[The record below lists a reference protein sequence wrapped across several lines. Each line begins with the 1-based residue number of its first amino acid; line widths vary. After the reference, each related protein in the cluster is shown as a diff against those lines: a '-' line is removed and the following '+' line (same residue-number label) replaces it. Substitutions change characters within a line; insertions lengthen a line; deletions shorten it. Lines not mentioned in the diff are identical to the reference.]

1 MGDIILLLE
10 DIRKQFHHVEVL
22 RGVSFRIP
30 KGSIFALLGANGAGK
45 STLLNIIMQI
55 LFPSSGKVFMNE
67 GEVLK
72 EKVGV
77 VFQENT
83 FDDELTIYENLI
95 IRGRLYHIKK
105 SILKKQIQ
113 EFSDDLGMGDF
124 LYKKYKFC
132 SGGQKRI
139 AMIVRALIMNPDI
152 VIMDEATTALDIE
165 TRKKVWAFLLK
176 LNRERKVTIFFSSHY
191 IEEAEVATDLCILK
205 SGKIIFSGTYR
216 ELVSKYSRKHLKVN
230 LGNQVINKEISSVY
244 NALLYLKTLDN
255 QKVDTFSLQNSNLED
270 IFLRLIHE
278 SVNL

>member
-1 MGDIILLLE
+1 M
-10 DIRKQFHHVEVL
+10 V
-22 RGVSFRIP
+22 
-30 KGSIFALLGANGAGK
+30 
-45 STLLNIIMQI
+45 
-55 LFPSSGKVFMNE
+55 
-67 GEVLK
+67 
-72 EKVGV
+72 
-77 VFQENT
+77 
-83 FDDELTIYENLI
+83 
-95 IRGRLYHIKK
+95 
-105 SILKKQIQ
+105 
-113 EFSDDLGMGDF
+113 
-124 LYKKYKFC
+124 
-132 SGGQKRI
+132 
-139 AMIVRALIMNPDI
+139 
-152 VIMDEATTALDIE
+152 
-165 TRKKVWAFLLK
+165 LK